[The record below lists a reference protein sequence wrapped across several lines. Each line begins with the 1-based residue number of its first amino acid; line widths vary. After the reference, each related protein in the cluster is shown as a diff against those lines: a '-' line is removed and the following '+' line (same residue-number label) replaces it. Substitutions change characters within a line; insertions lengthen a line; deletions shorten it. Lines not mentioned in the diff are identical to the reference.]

1 MKTIG
6 QLTITMNKKNLILI
20 AIPSLDVGGS
30 EKHLLRILPLLKQRG
45 YNVALYVTN
54 HRGIM
59 YEKMIAAE
67 VPVIVPP
74 FCEFLNK
81 LGKIGKPFIYSVSI
95 LKLCLVIFKY
105 RPSILHFFLPGTYV
119 LGTVSGLMMRAPC
132 MVMSRRITNEY
143 HKMHPIIAQIE
154 PFLHKRMRAILAT
167 SLRVRDDLL
176 KEGVSSNKLGLIYNG
191 VNLDNYQIFY
201 NKTAIKRS
209 LCLAEDDFIIIN
221 VANLYKR
228 KGQEDLLH
236 ALNLIKEKL
245 PKKWRLL
252 CIGRNGG
259 ERKALEDL
267 RDRLN
272 LKNHVIFLGQRH
284 DVSQLLAIADVG
296 VLSSHEEGFSNALLE
311 CMVSSLPMVVTDVG
325 GNAEAVIHHQSGL
338 VVPPKEPQQL
348 AGALLTLITDE
359 EKRKEYG
366 RAARER
372 IVNYFSLQTCVDRY
386 DRFYQALLQA
396 DCHRAMEAV
405 AIEEMK

>member
-1 MKTIG
+1 
-6 QLTITMNKKNLILI
+6 MNKKSLILI
-20 AIPSLDVGGS
+20 AIPSLDIGGA

-45 YNVALYVTN
+45 YNIALYVTN

-59 YEKMIAAE
+59 YEEMIAAE
-67 VPVIVPP
+67 VPVIAPP

-81 LGKIGKPFIYSVSI
+81 LGKIGKPFIYSASI
-95 LKLCLVIFKY
+95 LNLCLVIFKY
-105 RPSILHFFLPGTYV
+105 RPSILHFFLPGTYL

-143 HKMHPIIAQIE
+143 YKIHPIIAQIE

-191 VNLDNYQIFY
+191 VNLDNYQISY

-236 ALNLIKEKL
+236 ALTLIKEKL
-245 PKKWRLL
+245 PKKWKLL

-259 ERKALEDL
+259 K
-267 RDRLN
+267 
-272 LKNHVIFLGQRH
+272 
-284 DVSQLLAIADVG
+284 
-296 VLSSHEEGFSNALLE
+296 
-311 CMVSSLPMVVTDVG
+311 
-325 GNAEAVIHHQSGL
+325 
-338 VVPPKEPQQL
+338 
-348 AGALLTLITDE
+348 
-359 EKRKEYG
+359 EKRW
-366 RAARER
+366 R
-372 IVNYFSLQTCVDRY
+372 ICVI
-386 DRFYQALLQA
+386 A
-396 DCHRAMEAV
+396 
-405 AIEEMK
+405 